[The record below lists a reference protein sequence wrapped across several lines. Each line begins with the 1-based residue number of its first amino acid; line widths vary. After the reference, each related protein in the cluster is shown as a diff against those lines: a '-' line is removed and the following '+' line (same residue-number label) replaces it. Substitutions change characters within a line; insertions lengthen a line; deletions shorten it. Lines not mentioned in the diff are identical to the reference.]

1 MSRKKTPQTYGTIN
15 NTNTLRSLRMDP
27 KYQLEADLWEEQ
39 QIQTKQEPVQ
49 SQKIVALPTAQTQLD
64 RILKTVPLIYRME
77 QLTLLGSRI
86 LAEQQQ
92 KNVSLRV
99 QDVLSL
105 LQLLEND
112 GKSPRVSELVQTQRI
127 ALLAG
132 VIQRLIK

>member
-15 NTNTLRSLRMDP
+15 NTNTLRRLRMDP
-27 KYQLEADLWEEQ
+27 KYQLEADLWEEE
-39 QIQTKQEPVQ
+39 QIKEEQIPTQ
-49 SQKIVALPTAQTQLD
+49 SQPAPAPVATQLD
-64 RILKTVPLIYRME
+64 RILNTVPLPLQME
-77 QLTLLGSRI
+77 QLSLLGARI

-92 KNVSLRV
+92 KHVSLAI

-112 GKSPRVSELVQTQRI
+112 GQNPRVSELVQTQRV

-132 VIQRLIK
+132 IIRRLTQ

>member
-1 MSRKKTPQTYGTIN
+1 
-15 NTNTLRSLRMDP
+15 MDP

-92 KNVSLRV
+92 KKRLVESTRC
-99 QDVLSL
+99 
-105 LQLLEND
+105 LESFATVR
-112 GKSPRVSELVQTQRI
+112 K
-127 ALLAG
+127 
-132 VIQRLIK
+132 

>member
-1 MSRKKTPQTYGTIN
+1 MSRKKMPQTYGTIN

-39 QIQTKQEPVQ
+39 QMQTQ
-49 SQKIVALPTAQTQLD
+49 QKPLQLQKTVALPTVQIQLD
-64 RILKTVPLIYRME
+64 HILKTVPLIYQME

-92 KNVSLRV
+92 QNVSLRV

-112 GKSPRVSELVQTQRI
+112 GQSPRVSALVQTQRV